1 MVSLDGGGGQ
11 PLQGAQRHA
20 THLGEAPSAPS
31 KVRLAM
37 CPTPSPGLSQSPPP
51 AYPMVYADCE

>member
-51 AYPMVYADCE
+51 AYPMVYADRV